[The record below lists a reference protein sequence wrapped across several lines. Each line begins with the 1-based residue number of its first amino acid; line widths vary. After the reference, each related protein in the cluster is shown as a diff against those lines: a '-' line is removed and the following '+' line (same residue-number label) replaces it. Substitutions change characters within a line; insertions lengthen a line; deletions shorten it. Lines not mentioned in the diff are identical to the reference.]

1 MSIPVYTLDELRSI
15 ESPTREVEPGTW
27 VLARPCDG
35 PWFGRFRAAI
45 KVLTGEA
52 DAFTWPGIQRDA
64 L

>member
-1 MSIPVYTLDELRSI
+1 MIPLYKLDELRAI
-15 ESPTREVEPGTW
+15 ESPTREIEPDRW

-35 PWFGRFRAAI
+35 AFLWRVKAAW

>member
-1 MSIPVYTLDELRSI
+1 MSIPVYSLDELRAI
-15 ESPTREVEPGTW
+15 QSPTRELKPGKW

-35 PWFGRFRAAI
+35 YWFGRVRAAW
-45 KVLTGEA
+45 KVLIGDA